1 MKKCLLL
8 FPLISLLGCD
18 KPGIEWQ
25 HWCFPAEYLSPAS
38 YIKSNGGDTAFD
50 SPLSDAPILFFP
62 ADYVA
67 KNIIGFHATI
77 STPNAGP
84 LLQNLPVNFQVGSIN
99 TELPSDS
106 QMESL
111 LSGTN
116 LLVLKERD
124 IYHWAVYNK
133 KEEKMQLWG
142 SCDLSSKDDYEC
154 LRMIQHNEVNLRY
167 SVHKENIKIYD
178 KIDEFIINNLGQWR
192 CKS

>member
-1 MKKCLLL
+1 ME
-8 FPLISLLGCD
+8 SLLSGTNLLVLKERD
-18 KPGIEWQ
+18 IY